1 MTHAPQARP
10 GRHPRSLSQ
19 AAPAVLTGLLAAAL
33 GLAPAPALASTASPS
48 TALASTALARDAL
61 GSLAPASTAQR
72 PAAPAA
78 PAAAPA
84 ARDPLPAMLAKIV
97 AAGVPGAILLEQRGP
112 DADFATAGVANLAGR
127 TSLRPDARFRIG
139 SITKSFVA
147 AVVLQL
153 VQEGRLALGQPVGHW
168 LPGLLADGGT
178 ITVRELLNHT
188 SGLYD
193 YTDDPA
199 FTAAEEAN
207 QVFRPAQLVAIAES
221 HPLVFPPGSA
231 YGYSNTNYIVAGL
244 LIQAVTHRSLGW
256 ELGHRIFGPLGLRH
270 TSFPVTA
277 ARIAGYH
284 ADGYAILAPGGRPA
298 DVTALNPSGAW
309 AAGAIVSTASDVA
322 RFYQALLGGRLLSP
336 RTMTQL
342 ETAVDETPGDPAAQS
357 GLGIE
362 RYQDPC
368 GVTWGHGGQIPGYQ
382 DAAFWNQRTHRVVVL
397 ATTLWPGA
405 TPAAEKRI
413 SNAYNYALCSSAS

>member
-1 MTHAPQARP
+1 MTHAQQARP
-10 GRHPRSLSQ
+10 GRHPRSLSR
-19 AAPAVLTGLLAAAL
+19 AVPTVLTVLMAAAL
-33 GLAPAPALASTASPS
+33 GGLAPVPSLASPAQASKVQASP
-48 TALASTALARDAL
+48 
-61 GSLAPASTAQR
+61 APASTARR
-72 PAAPAA
+72 PAVL
-78 PAAAPA
+78 AAAPA
-84 ARDPLPAMLAKIV
+84 ADNPLPAMLHKVV
-97 AAGVPGAILLEQRGP
+97 AAGIPGAILLEQQGP
-112 DADFATAGVANLAGR
+112 RANFATAGVADLATGAP
-127 TSLRPDARFRIG
+127 LRPGARFRVG

-153 VQEGRLALGQPVGHW
+153 VQEGRLTLGQPVGHW

-178 ITVRELLNHT
+178 ITVRELLDHT

-193 YTDDPA
+193 YTADPA

-221 HPLVFPPGSA
+221 HPPVFAPGSA

-256 ELGHRIFGPLGLRH
+256 ELSHRIFGPLGLRH
-270 TSFPVTA
+270 TTFPVAA

-284 ADGYAILAPGGRPA
+284 ADGYAVLAPGGRPA

-342 ETAVDETPGDPAAQS
+342 ETTVDETPGHPAAQS

-382 DAAFWNQRTHRVVVL
+382 DAAYWNQRTHRVVVL

-413 SNAYNYALCSSAS
+413 NSTYNYALCPPES